1 MYSNAQKLAAVLN
14 KWAQPAIQGLLGT
27 RLGQLP
33 FIANIDAKLRS
44 TGWVSPMWSISKEI
58 SPLLDGLSS
67 SLVEPMLAR
76 YLQGI
81 PDEAIPELAHK
92 VVEDAIRNGGLS
104 LFEGKVEFETDDLEE
119 LRTLLRYN
127 LPVPEKTGSYE
138 VLNNYDHDSI
148 NTNCDRRYQPTILD

>member
-138 VLNNYDHDSI
+138 VLTVD
-148 NTNCDRRYQPTILD
+148 TN

>member
-1 MYSNAQKLAAVLN
+1 MYSNSQKLAAVLN

-138 VLNNYDHDSI
+138 VLTEEPIPQGDDV
-148 NTNCDRRYQPTILD
+148 DK

>member
-27 RLGQLP
+27 RLGPLP

-138 VLNNYDHDSI
+138 VLTEEPIPQGDDV
-148 NTNCDRRYQPTILD
+148 DK

>member
-104 LFEGKVEFETDDLEE
+104 LFEGKVEFETDDLEG

-138 VLNNYDHDSI
+138 VLTEEPIPQGDDV
-148 NTNCDRRYQPTILD
+148 DK

>member
-44 TGWVSPMWSISKEI
+44 TGWVSPMWTISKEI

-138 VLNNYDHDSI
+138 VLTEEPIPQGDDV
-148 NTNCDRRYQPTILD
+148 DK

>member
-44 TGWVSPMWSISKEI
+44 TGWVSPMWSISKEK

-138 VLNNYDHDSI
+138 VLTEEPIPQGDDV
-148 NTNCDRRYQPTILD
+148 DK

>member
-76 YLQGI
+76 YHQGI
-81 PDEAIPELAHK
+81 PNEANPELAHK

-138 VLNNYDHDSI
+138 VLTEEPIPQGDDV
-148 NTNCDRRYQPTILD
+148 DK

>member
-1 MYSNAQKLAAVLN
+1 MMTVYSNAQKLAAVLN

-138 VLNNYDHDSI
+138 VLTEEPIPQGDDV
-148 NTNCDRRYQPTILD
+148 DK

>member
-1 MYSNAQKLAAVLN
+1 MMTMYSNAQKLAAVLN

-44 TGWVSPMWSISKEI
+44 TGWVSTMWSISKEI

-138 VLNNYDHDSI
+138 VLTEEPIPQGDDV
-148 NTNCDRRYQPTILD
+148 DK

>member
-1 MYSNAQKLAAVLN
+1 MFSNAQKLAAVLN

-138 VLNNYDHDSI
+138 VLTEEPIPQGDDV
-148 NTNCDRRYQPTILD
+148 DK

>member
-138 VLNNYDHDSI
+138 VLTEEPIPQGDDV
-148 NTNCDRRYQPTILD
+148 DK

>member
-92 VVEDAIRNGGLS
+92 VVEDAIRNDGLS

-127 LPVPEKTGSYE
+127 LPVPEKTGSYD
-138 VLNNYDHDSI
+138 VLTEEPIPQGDDV
-148 NTNCDRRYQPTILD
+148 DK

>member
-104 LFEGKVEFETDDLEE
+104 LLEGKVEFETDDLEE
-119 LRTLLRYN
+119 LRMLLRYN

-138 VLNNYDHDSI
+138 VLTEEPIPQGDDV
-148 NTNCDRRYQPTILD
+148 DK

>member
-44 TGWVSPMWSISKEI
+44 TGWVSPMWSISKET

-138 VLNNYDHDSI
+138 VLTEEPIPQGDDV
-148 NTNCDRRYQPTILD
+148 DK

>member
-138 VLNNYDHDSI
+138 VLTEEPI
-148 NTNCDRRYQPTILD
+148 P

>member
-44 TGWVSPMWSISKEI
+44 TGWVRPMWSISKEI

-76 YLQGI
+76 YLHGI

-104 LFEGKVEFETDDLEE
+104 LFEGKVEFETAALEE
-119 LRTLLRYN
+119 LRTLLRYT
-127 LPVPEKTGSYE
+127 LPVPEKTVTYD
-138 VLNNYDHDSI
+138 VLAEEPIPQGDDV
-148 NTNCDRRYQPTILD
+148 DK

>member
-138 VLNNYDHDSI
+138 VLTEEPIPQGDDVDNK
-148 NTNCDRRYQPTILD
+148 

>member
-1 MYSNAQKLAAVLN
+1 MYSNAHKLAAVLN

-127 LPVPEKTGSYE
+127 LPVPEKTGSYD
-138 VLNNYDHDSI
+138 VLTEEPIPQGDDV
-148 NTNCDRRYQPTILD
+148 DK

>member
-1 MYSNAQKLAAVLN
+1 MFSNAQKLAAVLN

-127 LPVPEKTGSYE
+127 LPVPEKTGSYD
-138 VLNNYDHDSI
+138 VLTEEPIPQGDDV
-148 NTNCDRRYQPTILD
+148 DK

>member
-1 MYSNAQKLAAVLN
+1 MAMYSNAQKLAAVLN

-138 VLNNYDHDSI
+138 VLTEEPIPQGDDV
-148 NTNCDRRYQPTILD
+148 DK

>member
-27 RLGQLP
+27 RLRQLP

-104 LFEGKVEFETDDLEE
+104 MFEGKVEFETDDLEE

-138 VLNNYDHDSI
+138 VLTEEPIPQGDDV
-148 NTNCDRRYQPTILD
+148 DK

>member
-1 MYSNAQKLAAVLN
+1 MTMYSNAQKLAAVLN

-138 VLNNYDHDSI
+138 VLTEEPIPQGDDV
-148 NTNCDRRYQPTILD
+148 DK

>member
-1 MYSNAQKLAAVLN
+1 MYSNAQKLEAVLN
-14 KWAQPAIQGLLGT
+14 KWAQPDIPGLLGT

-33 FIANIDAKLRS
+33 FIANIDAELRS

-138 VLNNYDHDSI
+138 VLTEEPIPQGDDV
-148 NTNCDRRYQPTILD
+148 DK

>member
-33 FIANIDAKLRS
+33 FIANLDAKLRS

-138 VLNNYDHDSI
+138 VLTEEPIPQGDDV
-148 NTNCDRRYQPTILD
+148 DK

>member
-127 LPVPEKTGSYE
+127 LPVPEKTDSYE
-138 VLNNYDHDSI
+138 VLTEEPIPQGDDV
-148 NTNCDRRYQPTILD
+148 DK

>member
-104 LFEGKVEFETDDLEE
+104 MFEGKVEFETDDLEE

-138 VLNNYDHDSI
+138 VLTEEPIPQGDDV
-148 NTNCDRRYQPTILD
+148 DK

>member
-27 RLGQLP
+27 RLRQLP

-92 VVEDAIRNGGLS
+92 VVEDALRNGGLS

-138 VLNNYDHDSI
+138 VLTEEPIPQGDDV
-148 NTNCDRRYQPTILD
+148 DK

>member
-1 MYSNAQKLAAVLN
+1 MHSNAQKLAAVLN

-138 VLNNYDHDSI
+138 VLTEEPIPQGDDV
-148 NTNCDRRYQPTILD
+148 DK